1 MLTITR
7 QQFEALSRNR
17 EQGFTA
23 RAVVHLREHHPEWCE
38 GRNDQQLAARATAAM
53 LFARA
58 HGVSH
63 EANVLRLMDLQLRPG
78 FAVPLADYPRYRL
91 TQRGLE
97 ESTRVANFARAL
109 TEPQPPVVISLDTD
123 LDALERGHG

>member
-1 MLTITR
+1 MLTISR
-7 QQFEALSRNR
+7 QQFEALSRTR

-23 RAVVHLREHHPEWCE
+23 RAVAHLRAHHPEWCH
-38 GRNDQQLAARATAAM
+38 GREDAALAARAAAA
-53 LFARA
+53 LAFARE

-78 FAVPLADYPRYRL
+78 FALPLADYPRYRL

-97 ESTRVANFARAL
+97 ESARVANFALAL
-109 TEPQPPVVISLDTD
+109 TRPRPLVVISLDTD
-123 LDALERGHG
+123 LDALERGHA